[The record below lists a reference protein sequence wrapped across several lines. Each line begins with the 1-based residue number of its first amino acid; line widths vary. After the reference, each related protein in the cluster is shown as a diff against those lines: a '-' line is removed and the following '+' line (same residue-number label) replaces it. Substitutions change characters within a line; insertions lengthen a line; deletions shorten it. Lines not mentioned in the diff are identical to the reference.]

1 MYSLEIRAADQ
12 AGNIANRA
20 HAFEIDQ
27 TPPITTI
34 IQKPSP
40 LSNQQ
45 ISTLTFT
52 CNEESCSFEC
62 QLNSTASQGSASS
75 CNRGM
80 FATPILQHSA
90 EYTFIVTATD
100 QVGNRGES
108 TTYTW
113 ETDFQSPLIFGV
125 DNTTVQCSMAT
136 PEHTGFAR
144 AEDDKSENISVMYGD
159 INLGCSIKR
168 TWTAVDEAGNAG
180 FLVQNID
187 LEFLPTLSLS
197 PQVALPC
204 DSTSSSAQVPPVQHL
219 PLIHVTSQYNS
230 HTQTLF
236 MNTCAL
242 IILCV
247 TGLPQSAEEAYPSHR
262 VLFCTT
268 SVHLMLVE
276 EMRVFLVAYAL
287 LGNASVISHGMEK
300 TAAISFTHQ

>member
-1 MYSLEIRAADQ
+1 MSSGNISFSWESNENVLWECELEIDNTLSTVNCSNASWEGYNLKEGVYSLEIRATDQ

-20 HAFEIDQ
+20 HAFETDQ

-80 FATPILQHSA
+80 FVTPILQHSA

-100 QVGNRGES
+100 QVGNRGEC

-204 DSTSSSAQVPPVQHL
+204 DSTSSSAQVPTSTASAPNPCDL
-219 PLIHVTSQYNS
+219 PIQLT
-230 HTQTLF
+230 HTD
-236 MNTCAL
+236 
-242 IILCV
+242 
-247 TGLPQSAEEAYPSHR
+247 
-262 VLFCTT
+262 
-268 SVHLMLVE
+268 SVHEYMCPDNFV
-276 EMRVFLVAYAL
+276 R
-287 LGNASVISHGMEK
+287 N
-300 TAAISFTHQ
+300 